1 LTRAADG
8 PAARRSPRTLFRC
21 YRALAPYWP
30 LAAGGYLAMLL
41 GDLLALA
48 NPQLIRLIMD
58 RGIGQRDFRLLTLLA
73 GALLALSAVRGLMT
87 FVQGRWLEK
96 ASQGVA
102 YDLRN
107 AIHAKLASLSFAF
120 HDQAETGQ
128 LLSRS
133 IQDVDRVRFLTG
145 RATLRL
151 VESVVMAAATA
162 VALVAMSPRL
172 ALLSLCSIPIL
183 AGLALRFGS
192 LQRRLSRE
200 IQDQLA
206 VLTTR
211 VEQSLRGVRIVKAF
225 AQERAEIRRF
235 EEENAK
241 WFGLS
246 LAAGRNQAVFGPLLI
261 MVTNLAVAL
270 IIFYG
275 GSLVVRKMLT
285 IGELVAFSTYIGQ
298 LVGPVRMMGMVVP
311 AIGQAVSCGERVFEI
326 LDARSEVEERPDAA
340 DIGRVAGRVDFQ
352 DVSFSY
358 FNRYAVLKNVSFTAL
373 PGQVVALLGATGSGK
388 STIVNLIPRFYD
400 ATCGRI
406 LIDGNDVRSLTL
418 SSLRGAIGVVLQE
431 TTLFAASVRQNI
443 LFGMEGADE
452 ERIIEAARK
461 AQAHEFIIRMP
472 QGYDTRIGEKGVT
485 LSGGQKQ
492 RIAIARA
499 LLRNPPLLILD
510 DATSSVD
517 AETERCIQAAMETL
531 MKDRTTFV
539 IAHRLGTIRRA
550 DLILVLENGMIVARG
565 SHDDLLHLSP
575 LYADVY
581 ARQLSRGTEDA

>member
-1 LTRAADG
+1 MNTRKQAG
-8 PAARRSPRTLFRC
+8 PRTLFRC
-21 YRALAPYWP
+21 YRALTRYWP

-41 GDLLALA
+41 GDLLSLA
-48 NPQLIRLIMD
+48 NPQLIRFIVD
-58 RGIGQRDFRLLTLLA
+58 KGIGGRDFRLLSLLA
-73 GALLALSAVRGLMT
+73 GVLLALTAVRGALT
-87 FVQGRWLEK
+87 FIQGRWLEK

-107 AIHAKLASLSFAF
+107 RINTKLASLSFAF
-120 HDQAETGQ
+120 HDRAETGQ

-151 VESVVMAAATA
+151 VESTVMAAATA
-162 VALVAMSPRL
+162 VVLTLMNPRL
-172 ALLSLCSIPIL
+172 GLLSLCCIPLL
-183 AGLALRFGS
+183 AVIALRFGTR
-192 LQRRLSRE
+192 QRRLSRE

-211 VEQSLRGVRIVKAF
+211 VEQNLRGVRIVKAF
-225 AQERAEIRRF
+225 VQEQAEIRRF
-235 EEENAK
+235 ESENSK

-261 MVTNLAVAL
+261 LATNLAIVF
-270 IIFYG
+270 IILYG
-275 GSLVVRKMLT
+275 GSLVIRNMLT

-311 AIGQAVSCGERVFEI
+311 AIGQAISSGERVFEI
-326 LDARSEVEERPDAA
+326 LDARSEVEERPDAR
-340 DIGRVAGRVDFQ
+340 DIEEVRGRVDFQ
-352 DVSFSY
+352 AVSFSY
-358 FNRYAVLKNVSFTAL
+358 FNRYTVLRDVSFSVL

-388 STIVNLIPRFYD
+388 STIVSLIPRFYD
-400 ATCGRI
+400 ATSGSIR
-406 LIDGNDVRSLTL
+406 IDGRDVRSLTL
-418 SSLRGAIGVVLQE
+418 SSLRGNIGIVLQE
-431 TTLFAASVRQNI
+431 ATLFAASVRQNI
-443 LFGMEGADE
+443 LFGSEGADE
-452 ERIIEAARK
+452 KQLIEAAEK
-461 AQAHEFIIRMP
+461 AQAHEFILRMP
-472 QGYDTRIGEKGVT
+472 EGYDTQIGEKGVT

-499 LLRNPPLLILD
+499 LLRNPPILILD

-517 AETERCIQAAMETL
+517 AETERLIQIAMENV

-550 DLILVLENGMIVARG
+550 DLILVLEGGSIVARG
-565 SHDDLLHLSP
+565 SHEDLLNLSP
-575 LYADVY
+575 LYAEIY
-581 ARQLSRGTEDA
+581 ERQLSRGMGGA